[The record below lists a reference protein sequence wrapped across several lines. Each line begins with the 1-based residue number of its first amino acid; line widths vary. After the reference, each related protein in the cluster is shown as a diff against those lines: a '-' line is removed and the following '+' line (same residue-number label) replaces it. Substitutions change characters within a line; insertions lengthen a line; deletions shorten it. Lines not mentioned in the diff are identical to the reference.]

1 MPAPAGKDAGPK
13 VWLCHI
19 EVRGRRQAVIG
30 ARSSGR
36 NVCGR
41 PREGERKEAEKG
53 DAWKLFLNVM
63 NFLSPAKVGTFAHE
77 LALEVGVLPATR
89 RFPSLNRVRAPERG
103 EQVAQRRV
111 PELRTRKLRKRVLE
125 LG

>member
-1 MPAPAGKDAGPK
+1 MRKK
-13 VWLCHI
+13 
-19 EVRGRRQAVIG
+19 
-30 ARSSGR
+30 
-36 NVCGR
+36 
-41 PREGERKEAEKG
+41 RKEAEKG